1 MFIVTT
7 VIQHSLGSASHA
19 TREERKIKETQI
31 WKEELKLPLFVDCM
45 ILYIENLKW
54 YQKMARVHQ

>member
-7 VIQHSLGSASHA
+7 VIQHSLESASHA

-31 WKEELKLPLFVDCM
+31 WKEELKLPLFVNCM
-45 ILYIENLKW
+45 ILYIENLKG